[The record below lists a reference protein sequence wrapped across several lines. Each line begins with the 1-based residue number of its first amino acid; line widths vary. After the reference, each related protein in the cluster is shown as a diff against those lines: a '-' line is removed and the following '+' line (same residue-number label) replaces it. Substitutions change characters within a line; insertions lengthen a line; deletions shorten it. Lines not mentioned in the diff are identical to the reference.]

1 MPSVREAIK
10 EQNRLARM
18 RMGQEAPDFVDIP
31 SMPGVRA
38 VQVPLLEREAQAGI
52 IRAADIDVPD
62 NSAGLQARNR
72 IAIESDV
79 WHSLREIDDPSKHVF
94 ESIDEMVGEEG
105 LDPGDIDHLADNLRI
120 LMDYSSPALDGFSD
134 KELDDLKK
142 VFAETDWSALTGK
155 RWAALKLCVSIL
167 FPELLQARSL
177 GTGSTGSSTP
187 TSDEAAS
194 T

>member
-177 GTGSTGSSTP
+177 GTGSTDSSTP
-187 TSDEAAS
+187 TSAEAAS